1 MLALVGGWCHQASPS
16 LCPRWAMEIWPG
28 HIIQHY
34 PPTMACVSQY
44 GLIWPRH
51 AIWQSQAA
59 FYRNLIICPHV
70 EDILSQL
77 ASSLSAV
84 HVNVEWICI
93 INTHLRLPF
102 KWWHS
107 FKWCSYQMMS
117 SNECLFCCG
126 WGWSRRARP
135 EAWPGLLGVTRSRVN
150 KVSDSDNIG
159 AFYDHQGPCWH
170 LTLTLSDSSHFTP
183 ITITCQALWHCHD
196 D

>member
-93 INTHLRLPF
+93 INTHLRLPLNDDTVLSDA
-102 KWWHS
+102 HTR
-107 FKWCSYQMMS
+107 WCHLMRV
-117 SNECLFCCG
+117 CFVVAGDGHGDLG
-126 WGWSRRARP
+126 PG
-135 EAWPGLLGVTRSRVN
+135 PGLVCGASHGAESIKCPIVTILGRFMITRAHV
-150 KVSDSDNIG
+150 DI
-159 AFYDHQGPCWH
+159 
-170 LTLTLSDSSHFTP
+170 
-183 ITITCQALWHCHD
+183 
-196 D
+196 